1 MKIKAFLGYFS
12 LFFILGIGLCYAN
25 HPVDW
30 QLNLQEPASV
40 MMEKLDWFHDRLLII
55 CFLVSIFVLV
65 LIIFVIIRFNKKANP
80 IPSKTSHHTLL
91 EIIWTIIPLI
101 ILIMIA
107 IPSFKILYQVEKSQ
121 KAEMTLKIIGR
132 QWYWQYEYPDYN
144 NIAFDSYIIPD
155 KDIKPGM
162 FRLLETDNRVVL
174 PVGKVIK
181 LLITGGDV
189 IHSWAVPAFGIKTD
203 AVPGRVNEAWIKITK
218 PGVYYGQCSEL
229 CGINHGFMPIAIEA
243 VSSEDFD
250 KWVISAKE
258 KFLSGK

>member
-1 MKIKAFLGYFS
+1 MKFKAFLSYF
-12 LFFILGIGLCYAN
+12 LTFITLSISESYAN

-30 QLNLQEPASV
+30 QLNFQEPATI
-40 MMEKLDWFHDRLLII
+40 MMEKLHWFHDKLLVM
-55 CFLVSIFVLV
+55 CFIVSIFVLG
-65 LIIFVIIRFNKKANP
+65 LILYACVKFNKKANP
-80 IPSKTSHHTLL
+80 VPSKTSHHTLL
-91 EIIWTIIPLI
+91 EVIWTLVPLI
-101 ILIMIA
+101 ILIVIA
-107 IPSFKILYQVEKSQ
+107 IPSFKILYQVEKSE
-121 KAEMTLKIIGR
+121 KADMTLKVIGR

-144 NIAFDSYIIPD
+144 NIAFDSYIVPD

-189 IHSWAVPAFGIKTD
+189 IHSWGIPAFGVKTD
-203 AVPGRVNEAWIKITK
+203 AVPGRINEAWIKITK

-243 VSSEDFD
+243 VSPEDFD
-250 KWVISAKE
+250 KWVILAKE
-258 KFLSGK
+258 KFLAGK